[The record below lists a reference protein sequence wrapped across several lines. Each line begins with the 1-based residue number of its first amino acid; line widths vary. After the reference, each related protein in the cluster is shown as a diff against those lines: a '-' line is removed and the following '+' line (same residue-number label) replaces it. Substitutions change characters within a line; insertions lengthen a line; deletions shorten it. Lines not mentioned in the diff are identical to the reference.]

1 MAPACFSNEC
11 DEMERCSI
19 ACEADFFFRIGFL
32 SMKEDEVESRLGG
45 GEFAGLRDFL
55 ESDCSGP

>member
-1 MAPACFSNEC
+1 M
-11 DEMERCSI
+11 DRVRI
-19 ACEADFFFRIGFL
+19 ACEADFFFRMGFL
-32 SMKEDEVESRLGG
+32 SIKDEDMDRRLGG